1 MLKALFIVA
10 ALLQST
16 DIEFPEGVR
25 PAPPAIEETPQPA
38 PVDAFAVDELYLIQ
52 SDSDL
57 HLIPSPSGVVQVT
70 AATRSSVVF
79 SKFAGGQGQLEERQ
93 VTRQHGYILRGL
105 QPGTVE
111 LLVLPSGSPDLS
123 QLRRRTLTIK
133 AANVAPDTVQPIGP
147 IDDVSQAFRE
157 YETSW
162 RSLQR
167 DLANR
172 LDRGEIT
179 SEEQATEW
187 FSAANVEAR
196 RLAFTP
202 LLRKEAEA
210 FGGELWTAKKHADY
224 VRRYY
229 HAGK

>member
-1 MLKALFIVA
+1 MLKAF
-10 ALLQST
+10 LLCLACIQSS

-38 PVDAFAVDELYLIQ
+38 PVDAFSVDELYLIQ

-70 AATRSSVVF
+70 AASRSSVVF

-111 LLVLPSGSPDLS
+111 LLVLPSGSADLS
-123 QLRRRTLTIK
+123 QLRRRTLTIR
-133 AANVAPDTVQPIGP
+133 AANMPPDTVQPIKP
-147 IDDVSQAFRE
+147 TDDVSQAFRE

-179 SEEQATEW
+179 SEEQAYEW
-187 FSAANVEAR
+187 FLAANTEAR
-196 RLAFTP
+196 RIAFTP
-202 LLRKEAEA
+202 LLRKETEV
-210 FGGELWTAKKHADY
+210 FGVEKWTAKKHADY
-224 VRRYY
+224 IRRYFD
-229 HAGK
+229 GR

>member
-1 MLKALFIVA
+1 MLKAFFIVA
-10 ALLQST
+10 ALLQQS

-25 PAPPAIEETPQPA
+25 PPAPVIETEPQPA
-38 PVDAFAVDELYLIQ
+38 PVDSFAVEELYLIQ

-70 AATRSSVVF
+70 AAKSGSVVF
-79 SKFAGGQGQLEERQ
+79 SKFAGGQGLEERQ
-93 VTRQHGYILRGL
+93 ITRQHGYILRGL

-111 LLVLPSGSPDLS
+111 LIVLPSGSQDLS

-133 AANVAPDTVQPIGP
+133 AANVAPDNVQPAP
-147 IDDVSQAFRE
+147 LDDVAQAFRE
-157 YETSW
+157 YETNW

-229 HAGK
+229 NAGK

>member
-1 MLKALFIVA
+1 MRLF
-10 ALLQST
+10 LLCLLWLQ
-16 DIEFPEGVR
+16 DAPQIEFPEGVR
-25 PAPPAIEETPQPA
+25 PPTPVVEPEPEPT
-38 PVDAFAVDELYLIQ
+38 PVDTFAVDELYLIQ

-57 HLIPSPSGVVQVT
+57 HLIPSPSGIVQVT
-70 AATRSSVVF
+70 AAPQSSVVF
-79 SKFAGGQGQLEERQ
+79 SRFAGGSGLEERQ

-111 LLVLPSGSPDLS
+111 LIVLPAGSQDLG
-123 QLRRRTLTIK
+123 QLRRRTLTIR
-133 AANVAPDTVQPIGP
+133 AGGSQDQQQQPT
-147 IDDVSQAFRE
+147 DDVGQAFRE
-157 YETSW
+157 YERNW

-179 SEEQATEW
+179 TEEQAAEW
-187 FSAANVEAR
+187 FGTANTEAR

-210 FGGELWTAKKHADY
+210 FGGEQWTAKGHAAY
-224 VRRYY
+224 IRRYFD
-229 HAGK
+229 GR